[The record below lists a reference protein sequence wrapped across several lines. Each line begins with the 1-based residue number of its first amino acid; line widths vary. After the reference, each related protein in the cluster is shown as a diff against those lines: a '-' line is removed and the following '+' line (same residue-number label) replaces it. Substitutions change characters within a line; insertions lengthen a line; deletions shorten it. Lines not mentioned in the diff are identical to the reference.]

1 MSRLATYLEILP
13 TLPDWDA
20 YLLAN
25 SGLPGPRGNLE
36 LAQAAA
42 ELGDETRFAP
52 WRALGPVQA
61 PANSRGEFLAFCG
74 VLGLGQRLAAGDP
87 AAAAEL
93 RPFASDPRWRT
104 REAVA
109 MALQR
114 WGLVRLAALLGE
126 LASWAGG
133 NLFEQRAVIAG
144 LCEPAVL
151 RLAREAPAEQEMI
164 YDLIDSITAAFVQT
178 AGQRSEGRLALQKA
192 LGYGWSVAVATLPEE
207 GRPRLERWLPHPD
220 LRPIMRENLS
230 KARLERL
237 DPTWTQF
244 WRVKLQN

>member
-1 MSRLATYLEILP
+1 MSRLASYLALLP

-36 LAQAAA
+36 LAQAVAQ
-42 ELGDETRFAP
+42 LGDEARFAR
-52 WRALGPVQA
+52 WRALTPAQA
-61 PANSRGEFLAFCG
+61 PANSPAEFLAFCG

-114 WGLVRLAALLGE
+114 WGLASLPALLNE
-126 LASWAGG
+126 MVAWAAGS
-133 NLFEQRAVIAG
+133 LFEQRALVAG

-151 RLAREAPAEQEMI
+151 KLAR
-164 YDLIDSITAAFVQT
+164 D
-178 AGQRSEGRLALQKA
+178 
-192 LGYGWSVAVATLPEE
+192 
-207 GRPRLERWLPHPD
+207 HP
-220 LRPIMRENLS
+220 
-230 KARLERL
+230 
-237 DPTWTQF
+237 
-244 WRVKLQN
+244 